1 MSSFKQTTRS
11 YRGIL
16 MFIRTSQKLLASAA
30 GAALMTSPAFGQDSE
45 FEDVIIVTGVAKA
58 TTAFDSSASVSA
70 LSEDTIQNLAPR
82 SVNEL
87 FRSLPGVKAED
98 TGGDANANI
107 KVRGLPIASGGSRYF
122 SIQEN
127 GFPTLLIGDTA
138 FATADSWVRVDS
150 TIGSVQS
157 IRGGSAA
164 TQAPNAAGGIVNL
177 ISKKPV
183 ENGGSVA
190 GTIGLDYDAYRLDA
204 EYGGV
209 FGDDAYYHIGGFART
224 GEGVRDVATKQEE
237 GYQIKATVGKD
248 FDRGNVAV
256 HLKHLNDRVPTYL
269 PLPARVQSNGDIGTI
284 GLDLGEGTN
293 SLGLTDFTARS
304 NGEFES
310 NEEGFQADMTS
321 IGFEGDYAVTDNVTV
336 AAKGRYADISGNFYS
351 PFPFSI
357 ADSAADGGENI
368 DFALFNTSSE
378 MDNLFG
384 DVNIQGAFDNFSIKA
399 GVEYANQDSEQNWNF
414 NQARATLINGVLV
427 TNGPA
432 GGFTNPTDGSYID
445 GFRLGNPAFGN
456 CCTREYD
463 FEIEQFAPYISA
475 NVDFDNLTIEASYRR
490 SENTITGQFTE
501 ASIVGPQ
508 DGNGDGTI
516 ASNEQGAQIIDRS
529 ALQSVDYDAD
539 YDAFSIGANYQVNDT
554 VAVFANYSEGASV
567 TAPDRSTGLLVASN
581 TAGTLTGTNNQFLN
595 FVDSFEVGAKF
606 RLGLGDFSIVYFDSQ
621 VAEGGQLEASTQNVI
636 QNSFDTNGIEIEGDF
651 NFENGL
657 GLRGNATFT
666 DSKIAGPDNNA
677 NIGNTARRQAPYIL
691 NINPY
696 YEADKYSVGMNV
708 FSTGKAPVQDSNQFD
723 LPAYT
728 TVGAYINYDIRE
740 NMEISLNANN
750 LFDAVGFSEGE
761 EGAPAI
767 GDFVRFRP
775 INGRTVSATL
785 RYSF

>member
-1 MSSFKQTTRS
+1 
-11 YRGIL
+11 
-16 MFIRTSQKLLASAA
+16 MFIRTSQKLLATAA

>member
-87 FRSLPGVKAED
+87 F
-98 TGGDANANI
+98 
-107 KVRGLPIASGGSRYF
+107 
-122 SIQEN
+122 QN

-414 NQARATLINGVLV
+414 NQARATLINGVL
-427 TNGPA
+427 GC
-432 GGFTNPTDGSYID
+432 
-445 GFRLGNPAFGN
+445 GFR
-456 CCTREYD
+456 
-463 FEIEQFAPYISA
+463 
-475 NVDFDNLTIEASYRR
+475 
-490 SENTITGQFTE
+490 
-501 ASIVGPQ
+501 
-508 DGNGDGTI
+508 
-516 ASNEQGAQIIDRS
+516 
-529 ALQSVDYDAD
+529 
-539 YDAFSIGANYQVNDT
+539 
-554 VAVFANYSEGASV
+554 
-567 TAPDRSTGLLVASN
+567 
-581 TAGTLTGTNNQFLN
+581 
-595 FVDSFEVGAKF
+595 
-606 RLGLGDFSIVYFDSQ
+606 
-621 VAEGGQLEASTQNVI
+621 
-636 QNSFDTNGIEIEGDF
+636 
-651 NFENGL
+651 
-657 GLRGNATFT
+657 
-666 DSKIAGPDNNA
+666 
-677 NIGNTARRQAPYIL
+677 
-691 NINPY
+691 
-696 YEADKYSVGMNV
+696 
-708 FSTGKAPVQDSNQFD
+708 
-723 LPAYT
+723 
-728 TVGAYINYDIRE
+728 
-740 NMEISLNANN
+740 
-750 LFDAVGFSEGE
+750 
-761 EGAPAI
+761 
-767 GDFVRFRP
+767 
-775 INGRTVSATL
+775 
-785 RYSF
+785 

>member
-1 MSSFKQTTRS
+1 LATRH
-11 YRGIL
+11 
-16 MFIRTSQKLLASAA
+16 SQ
-30 GAALMTSPAFGQDSE
+30 
-45 FEDVIIVTGVAKA
+45 
-58 TTAFDSSASVSA
+58 
-70 LSEDTIQNLAPR
+70 
-82 SVNEL
+82 
-87 FRSLPGVKAED
+87 
-98 TGGDANANI
+98 
-107 KVRGLPIASGGSRYF
+107 
-122 SIQEN
+122 
-127 GFPTLLIGDTA
+127 
-138 FATADSWVRVDS
+138 
-150 TIGSVQS
+150 
-157 IRGGSAA
+157 
-164 TQAPNAAGGIVNL
+164 
-177 ISKKPV
+177 
-183 ENGGSVA
+183 
-190 GTIGLDYDAYRLDA
+190 
-204 EYGGV
+204 
-209 FGDDAYYHIGGFART
+209 
-224 GEGVRDVATKQEE
+224 RDVATKQEE

-581 TAGTLTGTNNQFLN
+581 TAGTLTGTN
-595 FVDSFEVGAKF
+595 
-606 RLGLGDFSIVYFDSQ
+606 
-621 VAEGGQLEASTQNVI
+621 
-636 QNSFDTNGIEIEGDF
+636 
-651 NFENGL
+651 
-657 GLRGNATFT
+657 
-666 DSKIAGPDNNA
+666 
-677 NIGNTARRQAPYIL
+677 RQAPYIL

-750 LFDAVGFSEGE
+750 LFDFYSYFLDEIQNQALLSNHSI
-761 EGAPAI
+761 I
-767 GDFVRFRP
+767 GYRLLWRKK
-775 INGRTVSATL
+775 L
-785 RYSF
+785 RWRN

>member
-1 MSSFKQTTRS
+1 
-11 YRGIL
+11 
-16 MFIRTSQKLLASAA
+16 MFIRTSQKLLATAA
-30 GAALMTSPAFGQDSE
+30 GAALMTSPAFAQDSE

-70 LSEDTIQNLAPR
+70 LDEDTIQNLAPR

-107 KVRGLPIASGGSRYF
+107 KVRGLPIASGGARYF

-190 GTIGLDYDAYRLDA
+190 GTIGLDYDSYRLDA

-224 GEGVRDVATKQEE
+224 GEGVRDVMSKQEE
-237 GYQIKATVGKD
+237 GYQVKATVGKD
-248 FDRGNVAV
+248 FDRGNIAV
-256 HLKHLNDRVPTYL
+256 HLKHLDDRVPTFL
-269 PLPARVQSNGDIGTI
+269 PLPARVQSDGNIGTI
-284 GLDLGEGTN
+284 GLNLGEGTT

-304 NGEFES
+304 NGQFES
-310 NEEGFQADMTS
+310 NEEGFQANMTS
-321 IGFEGDYAVTDNVTV
+321 IGVEGDYALTDSVTV
-336 AAKGRYADISGNFYS
+336 AGKARYADISGNFYS

-357 ADSAADGGENI
+357 ATNADGNEDI

-384 DVNIQGAFDNFSIKA
+384 DFNIQGNFDNFSIKA

-414 NQARATLINGVLV
+414 NQARATLVNGVLV
-427 TNGPA
+427 TNGPV
-432 GGFTNPTDGSYID
+432 GFTNPTDGSYIN

-475 NVDFDNLTIEASYRR
+475 NVELDNLTFEASYRR
-490 SENTITGQFTE
+490 NENNITGQFTE
-501 ASIVGPQ
+501 SSIVGPQ

-516 ASNEQGAQIIDRS
+516 ASNEVGAQIIDRS
-529 ALQSVDYDAD
+529 TLQSVDYDAD

-554 VAVFANYSEGASV
+554 VALFANYSEGASV
-567 TAPDRSTGLLVASN
+567 TAPDRSTGQLSAS
-581 TAGTLTGTNNQFLN
+581 GTSGVLTGSNDQFLN
-595 FVDSFEVGAKF
+595 FVDAFEVGAKF
-606 RLGLGDFSIVYFDSQ
+606 RLGLGNFSIVYFDAQ
-621 VAEGGQLEASTQNVI
+621 VDEGGQLEASTQNVI

-666 DSKIAGPDNNA
+666 DSKIAGPDSNPNS
-677 NIGNTARRQAPYIL
+677 GNTPRRQAPYIL
-691 NINPY
+691 NVNPY
-696 YEADKYSVGMNV
+696 YEADNYSVGMNV

-750 LFDAVGFSEGE
+750 LFDAVGFTEGE

-785 RYSF
+785 RYNF

>member
-138 FATADSWVRVDS
+138 FA
-150 TIGSVQS
+150 
-157 IRGGSAA
+157 
-164 TQAPNAAGGIVNL
+164 N
-177 ISKKPV
+177 
-183 ENGGSVA
+183 
-190 GTIGLDYDAYRLDA
+190 YDAYRLDA

-516 ASNEQGAQIIDRS
+516 ASNE
-529 ALQSVDYDAD
+529 
-539 YDAFSIGANYQVNDT
+539 
-554 VAVFANYSEGASV
+554 
-567 TAPDRSTGLLVASN
+567 
-581 TAGTLTGTNNQFLN
+581 
-595 FVDSFEVGAKF
+595 
-606 RLGLGDFSIVYFDSQ
+606 
-621 VAEGGQLEASTQNVI
+621 EASTQNVI